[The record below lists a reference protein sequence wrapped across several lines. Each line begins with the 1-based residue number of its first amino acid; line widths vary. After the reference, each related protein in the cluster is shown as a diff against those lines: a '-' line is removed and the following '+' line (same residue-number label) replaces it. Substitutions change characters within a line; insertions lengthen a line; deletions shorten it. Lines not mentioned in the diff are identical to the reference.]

1 MDDFDAVPTAMLG
14 TMTFGDTAGPETA
27 ADIVAAA
34 LDAGVR
40 WFDTANSYSD
50 GESERIL
57 GRLLAGRDDVVVATK
72 VGQPQSAL
80 GTEHL
85 LSAELVRRSV
95 DDSLSRLGRDSVDV
109 LYLHRPDR
117 STPIAETLGAV
128 AALIEAGK
136 VRRLGISNYAAW
148 QIEQV
153 AAETTALG
161 IPPLA
166 VSQQLYNAISRRL
179 EEEYQEYAVTTGL
192 ATVVYNPLA
201 GGLLTGRYRADA
213 DAGAGRFGSAR
224 NSREYR
230 ARYWDPRF
238 FDAVDALQTIADGAG
253 MPLAQL
259 AMRWLVGRPAV
270 QSVLVG
276 GSRVDHVVDN
286 LNALALGGL
295 PAEVS
300 AAADEVGDVLRGPM
314 PAYNR

>member
-1 MDDFDAVPTAMLG
+1 MDDFAAVPTVMLG

-57 GRLLAGRDDVVVATK
+57 GRLLAGRDDVLIATK

-136 VRRLGISNYAAW
+136 VGRLGISNYAAW
-148 QIEQV
+148 QIAQV
-153 AAETTALG
+153 AAEVTALG
-161 IPPLA
+161 IPRWRSA
-166 VSQQLYNAISRRL
+166 SSC
-179 EEEYQEYAVTTGL
+179 TTRS
-192 ATVVYNPLA
+192 P
-201 GGLLTGRYRADA
+201 
-213 DAGAGRFGSAR
+213 
-224 NSREYR
+224 
-230 ARYWDPRF
+230 
-238 FDAVDALQTIADGAG
+238 
-253 MPLAQL
+253 
-259 AMRWLVGRPAV
+259 
-270 QSVLVG
+270 G
-276 GSRVDHVVDN
+276 GSRRN
-286 LNALALGGL
+286 TRNT
-295 PAEVS
+295 
-300 AAADEVGDVLRGPM
+300 R
-314 PAYNR
+314 